1 VGYDLACTLHLD
13 GRATRGKA
21 LLEQHELVFRGAV
34 RLAIP
39 LTRITSAT
47 GRAGPLDVRF
57 GARTATFDLGP
68 AAAKWARRITNPPSR
83 LDKLGI
89 KPGKTLLVLSLP
101 EDHFLTEA
109 IERGAIV
116 VKKTPSGGADLVF
129 YGAAARP
136 ALERLP
142 ALVSKI
148 KPDGAI
154 WIVRPKGQPA
164 ITESDVMSAGRR
176 AGLVDVKV
184 VSFSD
189 TLTAEKFVIPVAKRP
204 PSRIPKKR
212 AR

>member
-1 VGYDLACTLHLD
+1 MGYDTACTLHLD
-13 GRATRGKA
+13 GRSMRGIA
-21 LLEQHELVFRGAV
+21 LLEQHELLFRGAV

-39 LTRITSAT
+39 LKQITSAT
-47 GRAGPLDVRF
+47 AREGSLVVRF
-57 GARTATFDLGP
+57 GDRAAIFDLGLP
-68 AAAKWARRITNPPSR
+68 AAKWAERITSPPSR

-89 KPGKTLLVLSLP
+89 KPGKIVVALSFP
-101 EDHFLTEA
+101 EDRFLTEV
-109 IERGAIV
+109 IGRGAIV
-116 VKKTPSGGADLVF
+116 LKRAPAGGADFVF
-129 YGAAARP
+129 YGVSGRQ

-164 ITESDVMSAGRR
+164 ITESDVMAAGKR

-204 PSRIPKKR
+204 PVKMPRKR
-212 AR
+212 PR